1 LRQRRMSACS
11 MHTQL
16 AIAKVVVASGAVAPE
31 DRGAFAE
38 LT

>member
-1 LRQRRMSACS
+1 

-16 AIAKVVVASGAVAPE
+16 AIAKVVVVSGAVVPG